1 MEKDISLRHNKRE
14 RKFAKWSILQLTC
27 VLTVFCFIIPPTV
40 FGQDCNLTLSQLNGP
55 TLTVGE
61 THHLKA
67 TFSCRN
73 RGVPEKQI
81 HFQIEGPNSGSSGS
95 ATTDGVGNASFNYK
109 GNQEGE
115 DRITAEYKS
124 PIPPDITSGTVTAT
138 WTQQSADIKI
148 ETGPTKL
155 NVNSQGVMPMIVF
168 GTEDFDVQMID
179 PSSLRLNGAVLPL
192 RHTYEDGASKSGE
205 PDGFI
210 DLYLKFD
217 IQEIVET
224 LGVTLNDGDPATL
237 VLTGKLYDEKTAT
250 QTARTA
256 TSIRA
261 VQKVMIVKKGKEK
274 KGK

>member
-1 MEKDISLRHNKRE
+1 MKKDISLRQDKRE
-14 RKFAKWSILQLTC
+14 RKFAKWSILLLIC
-27 VLTVFCFIIPPTV
+27 VLTVTYLITPSIV
-40 FGQDCNLTLSQLNGP
+40 FGQCGDGLTLSPLSK
-55 TLTVGE
+55 TLLVGE
-61 THHLKA
+61 THQLIA
-67 TFSCRN
+67 TFCLR
-73 RGVPEKQI
+73 RVPQTDKQVD
-81 HFQIEGPNSGSSGS
+81 FQIIGPNSASSGS
-95 ATTDGVGNASFNYK
+95 ATTDQEGIATFNYT
-109 GNQEGE
+109 GNQEGV
-115 DRITAEYKS
+115 DTITAIFFSFESEKA
-124 PIPPDITSGTVTAT
+124 TAT

-155 NVNSQGVMPMIVF
+155 NVNSQGVLPMIVF

-205 PDGFI
+205 PDGFL
-210 DLYLKFD
+210 DLTLKFD
-217 IQEIVET
+217 LQEVVET

-237 VLTGKLYDEKTAT
+237 VLTGKLYGEKTAT

-261 VQKVMIVKKGKEK
+261 VQKVMIVKKGKRK